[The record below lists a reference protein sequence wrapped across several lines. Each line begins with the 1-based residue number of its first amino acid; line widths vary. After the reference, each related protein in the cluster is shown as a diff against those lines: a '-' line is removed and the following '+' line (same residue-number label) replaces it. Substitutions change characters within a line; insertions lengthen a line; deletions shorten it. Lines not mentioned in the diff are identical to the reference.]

1 VTSAQL
7 FQRILKYALPYWKGF
22 AVAILAM
29 VVTAATETAFPAMMK
44 PFFDNGFRADTDFQI
59 WWVPTAVMLLFAFR
73 GASGF
78 IATYMMQWVSQ
89 NVLRDIRLAMFEK
102 MITLPAS
109 SFDQKSSGQLISRI
123 MNESQQMLMA
133 CTGVLTILV
142 RDSLV
147 LVGLLGW
154 MIYINWQLT
163 LVVTGLIP
171 FLALLTYRFSRRL
184 RGVSKAL
191 LAAISNVTRS
201 VEEAISGHRV
211 IKVFGGHN
219 YERKRFV
226 QANSAYRSQA
236 MRAVIASG
244 LQSPMAQ
251 MVAALGVSAVLT
263 LALLQSRAGGTTIGD
278 FASFITAML
287 MMFSPLRH
295 LTDANAQL
303 QSGLAAA
310 ENAFSMLDENS
321 ERDDGRRSIKRA
333 TGDILFE
340 SVCLQYPM
348 RSTPALDR
356 VHLSIPASK
365 TYAFVGPSGGGKTSL
380 VSLLPRL
387 YEPTKGRIFI
397 DGIPIDTLSLQSLR
411 QQLAL
416 VSQDVVLFN
425 DSIRNNI
432 AYGRS
437 DLTDQQVRSAVEQS
451 NLADFIASLP
461 DGLETV
467 VGDRGVRLSGG
478 QRQRIAIARA
488 FVKDA
493 PILILDEATSA
504 LDTVSERAV
513 QDSIEKLRANRTTL
527 IVAHRLSSVVNA
539 DQIVVLQE
547 GRVVQQGTHY
557 ELLASPG
564 LYQTLYAKM
573 IDSVN

>member
-1 VTSAQL
+1 
-7 FQRILKYALPYWKGF
+7 
-22 AVAILAM
+22 
-29 VVTAATETAFPAMMK
+29 
-44 PFFDNGFRADTDFQI
+44 
-59 WWVPTAVMLLFAFR
+59 LFALR
-73 GASGF
+73 GAAGF
-78 IATYMMQWVSQ
+78 VATYMMQWVSQ
-89 NVLRDIRLAMFEK
+89 NVLRDIRQAMFEK

-109 SFDQKSSGQLISRI
+109 NFDQKSSGILISKI
-123 MNESQQMLMA
+123 INESQQMLQA
-133 CTGVLTILV
+133 CTNVLTVLV

-154 MIYINWQLT
+154 MIYLNWQLT
-163 LVVTGLIP
+163 LMVIVLIP
-171 FLALLTYRFSRRL
+171 ILATLTYLFSRRL
-184 RGVSKAL
+184 RGVSKAFL
-191 LAAISNVTRS
+191 SAAASVTQA

-211 IKVFGGHN
+211 IKIFGGQS
-219 YERKRFV
+219 YERERFSK
-226 QANSAYRSQA
+226 QTGIFRAQA
-236 MRAVIASG
+236 MRVAIASG
-244 LQSPMAQ
+244 LQSPLAQ
-251 MVAALGVSAVLT
+251 MVAALGVSVVLT
-263 LALLQSRAGGTTIGD
+263 MALLQSRTEGTTIGD

-310 ENAFSMLDENS
+310 ENAFAMLDEDS
-321 ERDDGRRSIKRA
+321 ERDMGETTMNRAHGAIRFENISLKYPLRSEHA
-333 TGDILFE
+333 LVDINIE
-340 SVCLQYPM
+340 IG
-348 RSTPALDR
+348 AE
-356 VHLSIPASK
+356 K

-387 YEPTKGRIFI
+387 YEPTNGRIWI

-411 QQLAL
+411 KQLAL

-425 DSIRNNI
+425 DTIRNNV
-432 AYGRS
+432 AYGRT
-437 DLTDQQVRSAVEQS
+437 DLTIGQVRYALEQA

-527 IVAHRLSSVVNA
+527 IVAHRLSSVVSA
-539 DQIVVLQE
+539 DCIVVMQD
-547 GRVVQQGTHY
+547 GRVVQQGTHQ
-557 ELLASPG
+557 ELLATDG
-564 LYQTLYAKM
+564 LYRTLYGQM
-573 IDSVN
+573 TGSVSQHPDGP

>member
-1 VTSAQL
+1 MTSAQL

-22 AVAILAM
+22 GVAIFAM
-29 VVTAATETAFPAMMK
+29 VITAATETAFPAMMK
-44 PFFDNGFRADTDFQI
+44 PFFDNGFRADTNFQI
-59 WWVPTAVMLLFAFR
+59 WWVPTAVLLLFAFR

-78 IATYMMQWVSQ
+78 IASYMMQWVSQ
-89 NVLRDIRLAMFEK
+89 NVLRDIRQTMFEK

-109 SFDQKSSGQLISRI
+109 NFDQKSSGQLISKI
-123 MNESQQMLMA
+123 INESQQMLQA
-133 CTGVLTILV
+133 CTNVLTVLV

-163 LVVTGLIP
+163 LVVVCLIP
-171 FLALLTYRFSRRL
+171 ILATLTYRFSRRL
-184 RGVSKAL
+184 RGVSKAFL
-191 LAAISNVTRS
+191 SAISNVTRG

-211 IKVFGGHN
+211 IKIFGGQA
-219 YERKRFV
+219 YERERF
-226 QANSAYRSQA
+226 AKTNSVFRAQA
-236 MRAVIASG
+236 MRVAVASG
-244 LQSPMAQ
+244 LQSPLAQ
-251 MVAALGVSAVLT
+251 MVAALGVSVVLT
-263 LALLQSRAGGTTIGD
+263 MALLQSRTGGTTIGD

-310 ENAFSMLDENS
+310 ENAFAMLDEHS
-321 ERDDGRRSIKRA
+321 ERDDGTKTIERVHGAIR
-333 TGDILFE
+333 FE
-340 SVCLQYPM
+340 GVGLQYPQ
-348 RSTPALDR
+348 RAAPALIDI
-356 VHLSIPASK
+356 HLNIEASK

-387 YEPTKGRIFI
+387 YEPTTGHVYI
-397 DGIPIDTLSLQSLR
+397 DNISIDTLTLGALR
-411 QQLAL
+411 KQLAL

-432 AYGRS
+432 AYGRQ
-437 DLTDQQVRSAVEQS
+437 DLTEEEVHHAVAQA
-451 NLADFIASLP
+451 NLLEFIQSLP
-461 DGLETV
+461 EGLETV

-488 FVKDA
+488 FIKNA

-513 QDSIEKLRANRTTL
+513 QESIEKLRANRTTL
-527 IVAHRLSSVVNA
+527 IVAHRLSSVVSA
-539 DQIVVLQE
+539 DCIVVLQE
-547 GRVVQQGTHY
+547 GRVVQQGTHQ
-557 ELLASPG
+557 ELLATEG
-564 LYQTLYAKM
+564 LYKILYSQMKEAA
-573 IDSVN
+573 